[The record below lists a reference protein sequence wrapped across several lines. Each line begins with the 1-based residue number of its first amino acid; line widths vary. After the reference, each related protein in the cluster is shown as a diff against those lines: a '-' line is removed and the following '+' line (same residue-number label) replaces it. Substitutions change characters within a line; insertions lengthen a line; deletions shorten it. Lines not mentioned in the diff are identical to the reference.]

1 MEEQNKIRVVL
12 YESPDR
18 ISRVDALAKQKELSR
33 SALYRRAMREMLD
46 RQSQSKEEATPNDH
60 RD

>member
-1 MEEQNKIRVVL
+1 MEEQNKVRIVL

-18 ISRVDALAKQKELSR
+18 IGRVDALAKRKEISR

-46 RQSQSKEEATPNDH
+46 RQAKEEATDH
-60 RD
+60 DNHE